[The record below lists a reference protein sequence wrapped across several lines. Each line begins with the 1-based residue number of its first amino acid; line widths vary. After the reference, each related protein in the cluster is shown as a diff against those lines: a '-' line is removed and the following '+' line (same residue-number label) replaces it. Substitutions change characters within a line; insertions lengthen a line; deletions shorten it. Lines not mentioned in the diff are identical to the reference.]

1 MIDRLYETIGG
12 SQTIH
17 LAIELFYRKVLE
29 DEQLKPFFSSTDM
42 AHLQKG
48 QSMFLSMLLG
58 GRVVYTGKD
67 IGAAHAHARMQG
79 LTDEHFSR
87 FLEHFRSALDEVGV
101 QPATAEQVL
110 QLLETKR
117 SMVVNHGQ
125 AQAQG

>member
-29 DEQLKPFFSSTDM
+29 DEQLKPFFASTDM

-58 GRVVYTGKD
+58 GRIVYTGKD
-67 IGAAHAHARMQG
+67 IGAAHAGSRMKG
-79 LTDEHFSR
+79 LTDAHFDR
-87 FLEHFRSALDEVGV
+87 FLEHFRSALDESGV
-101 QPATAEQVL
+101 QPVAAEQVL
-110 QLLETKR
+110 KLLETKR
-117 SMVVNHGQ
+117 DLVVNHGK
-125 AQAQG
+125 AQASD